1 MTVNETLTAL
11 MDKVR
16 SFQGRSD
23 KLSIQDLQQMLDS
36 LNALKFGGDQYASN
50 SDTTRDSGI
59 YYCNTG
65 VSSKPVDGT
74 GLLVVLAPG
83 NKGWDGGRVTQFFID
98 VDNRQL
104 YQRSMDEKT
113 NWTSWNKL
121 GGVNSALY
129 LLLLPGL
136 EVMA

>member
-16 SFQGRSD
+16 SFQGCSD

-36 LNALKFGGDQYASN
+36 LNALKFGGDQYSSYIDN
-50 SDTTRDSGI
+50 TRDSGI

-65 VSSKPVDGT
+65 VSNKPVDGA

-83 NKGWDGGRVTQFFID
+83 EKGWGGGRVTQFFID

-104 YQRSMDEKT
+104 YQRSMDGKAV
-113 NWTSWNKL
+113 WTSWNKL
-121 GGVNSALY
+121 GGNK
-129 LLLLPGL
+129 
-136 EVMA
+136 

>member
-36 LNALKFGGDQYASN
+36 LNALKFCGDQYASN
-50 SDTTRDSGI
+50 SDTVRNSGI

-65 VSSKPVDGT
+65 VFRKPVDGT

-104 YQRSMDEKT
+104 YQRSMDEKAI
-113 NWTSWNKL
+113 WTSWNKL
-121 GGVNSALY
+121 GGGS
-129 LLLLPGL
+129 
-136 EVMA
+136 

>member
-11 MDKVR
+11 MNKVR

-36 LNALKFGGDQYASN
+36 INALKFGGDQYT
-50 SDTTRDSGI
+50 SDINNTRYSGI

-83 NKGWDGGRVTQFFID
+83 EKGWGGGRVTQFFID

-104 YQRSMDEKT
+104 YQRSMDEKA

-121 GGVNSALY
+121 GGSK
-129 LLLLPGL
+129 
-136 EVMA
+136 